1 MQKIRIAGVQMD
13 VSIGEIDE
21 NTDRVID
28 RARTAAGPGAR
39 LVVIPECVL
48 SGDCFESL
56 DEARTFGLTQNSSP
70 FERLRLAAEGL
81 NIHIVVGF
89 LELDEDRLFNSAV
102 CVGSGGWVGH
112 YRKVHLPHLGV
123 DQFTTSG
130 SGSEIVMLAEH
141 DLRIGMNIC
150 YDCSFPEAARVLMLS
165 GADIIVLPTNWP
177 PTSGLTA
184 DIIPNARA
192 LENNVYVMTVN
203 RIGVERGFEF
213 IGKSKI
219 CDPRGA
225 NIAFADHRNE
235 EIIIAD
241 IDPAWSRRKHLV
253 NIPGQHEVHRVKDR
267 HPETYQSIAD
277 PK

>member
-28 RARTAAGPGAR
+28 RARTAAGQGAR
-39 LVVIPECVL
+39 LVVFPECVL
-48 SGDCFESL
+48 SGYCFESL
-56 DEARTFGLTQNSSP
+56 DEARTFGLTQSSP
-70 FERLRLAAEGL
+70 AFERLRLAAEGL

-123 DQFTTSG
+123 DRFTTSG